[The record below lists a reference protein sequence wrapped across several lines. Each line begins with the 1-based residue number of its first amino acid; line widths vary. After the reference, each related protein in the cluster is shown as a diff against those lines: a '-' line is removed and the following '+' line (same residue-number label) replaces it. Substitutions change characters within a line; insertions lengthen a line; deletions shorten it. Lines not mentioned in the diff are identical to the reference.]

1 MALTII
7 IKGEQGTKKN
17 FTAWQ
22 ISKDYHTHKEIDY
35 KEIDNYLE
43 VISKAGYNT
52 PKCLIIDDVPS
63 KKIASTEFC
72 FKDLVKCLV
81 IIQEI

>member
-1 MALTII
+1 MALII
-7 IKGEQGTKKN
+7 TIKGEQGVGKTQ
-17 FTAWQ
+17 TAWQ
-22 ISKDYHTHKEIDY
+22 ISKNYHTHKEIEY
-35 KEIDNYLE
+35 KEIDNYLNT
-43 VISKAGYNT
+43 ISKAGYNA
-52 PKCLIIDDVPS
+52 PKCLIINDVPS